1 MTFKTRIAMSFGLFI
16 LLTAGLGVGL
26 MVNSFREE
34 KAYHAGRNALR
45 VQFMTQEVDYF
56 VNKKIKSVEA
66 YVMLEEELEKYAIV
80 EVDSVLKKKFDVWE
94 SWVKAGDA
102 SGPELMEVKEVYA
115 GLGAAE
121 GKVLELMDRGNKSA
135 AIQLIGSEFRP
146 QAKKAREKLKD
157 VSTKKVQAAIESE
170 RMMQKVVRQSHMTSI
185 AGVLLA
191 LILGVVLAM
200 SLYNS
205 VMLPMK
211 VLSMWS
217 DQIAK
222 GHLHVSLD
230 IPGNSEMGHLA
241 HNFNDMVQNL
251 TRHNNE
257 QVEKER
263 AKIVLERQKEREL
276 EVEKELMLRRK
287 EREQAEEVNTLEDA
301 VEGFREILDIMG
313 APGPKGKKKG

>member
-1 MTFKTRIAMSFGLFI
+1 MTFKTRIALSFGLFI
-16 LLTAGLGVGL
+16 LLTAGLGAGL

-34 KAYHAGRNALR
+34 KAFHEGRNALR
-45 VQFMTQEVDYF
+45 LQFMTQEVDYF
-56 VNKKIKSVEA
+56 ANKKIKAVEA
-66 YVMLEEELEKYAIV
+66 YVLLEEELEKYTIQD
-80 EVDSVLKKKFDVWE
+80 VDGVLKKKFEVWE

-102 SGPELMEVKEVYA
+102 SPAELAQVKDVYA
-115 GLGAAE
+115 SLLAVE
-121 GKVLELMDRGNKSA
+121 GKVLALMEKDSKMA
-135 AIQLIGSEFRP
+135 AIQLIGAEFRP
-146 QAKKAREKLKD
+146 LAKQAREKLKEI
-157 VSTKKVQAAIESE
+157 STRKIQDTVESE
-170 RMMQKVVRQSHMTSI
+170 RVMQRVVRQSHMTSI

-200 SLYNS
+200 NLYNS

-211 VLSMWS
+211 VLFMWS

-230 IPGNSEMGHLA
+230 IPGNNEMGRLA
-241 HNFNDMVQNL
+241 QNFNDMVQNL
-251 TRHNNE
+251 SRHNQE
-257 QVEKER
+257 QVDKER

-276 EVEKELMLRRK
+276 EMEKELMHHRK
-287 EREQAEEVNTLEDA
+287 EREQLDDVSNLEDA

>member
-16 LLTAGLGVGL
+16 LLTAGLGLGL

-34 KAYHAGRNALR
+34 KAFHSGRNALR

-80 EVDSVLKKKFDVWE
+80 EVDGVLKKKFDMWE

-102 SGPELMEVKEVYA
+102 SGPELMEVKEVYS
-115 GLGAAE
+115 GLGIAE
-121 GKVLELMDRGNKSA
+121 GKVLELMERNNKPA
-135 AIQLIGSEFRP
+135 AIQLISSEFRP

-157 VSTKKVQAAIESE
+157 ISGRKVQAAVESE
-170 RMMQKVVRQSHMTSI
+170 RTMQKVVRQSHMTSI

-205 VMLPMK
+205 VVLPMK

-241 HNFNDMVQNL
+241 QNFNEMVQNL
-251 TRHNNE
+251 SRHNTE

-276 EVEKELMLRRK
+276 EVEKELMVRRK
-287 EREQAEEVNTLEDA
+287 EREQMEEVNTLEDA